1 MRSVG
6 ISLAILGFV
15 AVQLAI
21 GYWASRRVA
30 EEDDYLVAGR
40 RLGAG
45 LAGFS
50 LFITWFGA
58 ESILGSSAAIH
69 TDGLSGG
76 RADPLGYGLSLL
88 LFGAFFAARLW
99 RTGSMTLADVYRSR
113 YGRAAERVAAF
124 VLIPPSVLWSGAQI
138 RALGQILSFQT
149 PIGLEAAIV
158 LATVIAVVYTYLG
171 GLLGDVWTDLLQGG
185 LVVVG
190 LCAMLFLLV
199 GDLGG
204 WAASLGRIEPEQ
216 LRLVAPGESALA
228 RANVWLVPVI
238 GALIA
243 QESVSRVLGCKSR
256 RAAKRAALFAGACY
270 LALGAVPVLLGLLG
284 AHVDIPLSNGED
296 FLPELAHHILPA
308 WGYVLFVGAVVSVIL
323 STIDSSLLAIGALA
337 ARNLFAERS
346 DEHDSKRGLVT
357 ARLFVILAGAVGCA
371 IALAAESIYGLV
383 LEADSLGTAGIV
395 VITVA
400 ALFTR
405 VGGPRT
411 AVATLIVA
419 LVSSASAKYLFDYE
433 APFLLSLVLSIAVFV
448 VGAAWVSHQPNPTP
462 KRSP

>member
-1 MRSVG
+1 MG
-6 ISLAILGFV
+6 AGTSLAILGFV
-15 AVQLAI
+15 AVQLGI

-30 EEDDYLVAGR
+30 KEDDYLVAGR

-76 RADPLGYGLSLL
+76 RADPLGYGVSLL

-99 RTGSMTLADVYRSR
+99 RTGSMTLADVYHAR
-113 YGRAAERVAAF
+113 YGRTAERVAAF
-124 VLIPPSVLWSGAQI
+124 VLIPPSVLWSAAQI

-149 PIGLEAAIV
+149 PIGLDTAILVATV
-158 LATVIAVVYTYLG
+158 LAVLYTYLG
-171 GLLGDVWTDLLQGG
+171 GLLGDVWTDLFQGA
-185 LVVVG
+185 LVIVG
-190 LCAMLFLLV
+190 LCATLFLLV
-199 GDLGG
+199 SDLGG
-204 WAASLGRIEPEQ
+204 WEASVSRIEPSQ
-216 LRLVAPGESALA
+216 LRLIAPGESPLA
-228 RANVWLVPVI
+228 RINVWLVPVI

-243 QESVSRVLGCKSR
+243 QESVSRALGCRS
-256 RAAKRAALFAGACY
+256 AGTAKRAALFAGCCY
-270 LALGAVPVLLGLLG
+270 LILGAVPVLLGLLG
-284 AHVDIPLSNGED
+284 AHVDVPLSDGED
-296 FLPELAHHILPA
+296 FLPELARHALPA

-346 DEHDSKRGLVT
+346 GQHDQQRGLLN
-357 ARLFVILAGAVGCA
+357 ARLFVILAGAVGYV
-371 IALAAESIYGLV
+371 IALSADSIYDLV

-395 VITVA
+395 VITIA

-405 VGGPRT
+405 FGGPMT
-411 AVATLIVA
+411 AIATLVVA
-419 LVSSASAKYLFDYE
+419 LGSSASAKYLFDYE
-433 APFLLSLVLSIAVFV
+433 APFLLSLALSIAVFV
-448 VGAAWVSHQPNPTP
+448 VGAAWESRQPDPTP
-462 KRSP
+462 NRSQ

>member
-1 MRSVG
+1 MTGVTVG
-6 ISLAILGFV
+6 ILGFV

-30 EEDDYLVAGR
+30 QEDDYLVAGR
-40 RLGAG
+40 TLGAG
-45 LAGFS
+45 VAGFS

-99 RTGSMTLADVYRSR
+99 RTGSMTLADTYRNR
-113 YGRAAERVAAF
+113 YGRGAERVAAF
-124 VLIPPSVLWSGAQI
+124 VLIPPSVLWSAAQI

-149 PIGLEAAIV
+149 PIDLHTAILV
-158 LATVIAVVYTYLG
+158 ATVVAVVYTYLG
-171 GLLGDVWTDLLQGG
+171 GLLGDVWTDLFQGA
-185 LVVVG
+185 LVVTG
-190 LCAMLFLLV
+190 LCAMLLLLV

-204 WAASLGRIEPEQ
+204 WAQSLERIEPTQ
-216 LRLVAPGESALA
+216 LRLVAPGESVLA

-243 QESVSRVLGCKSR
+243 QESVSRALGCRSEG
-256 RAAKRAALFAGACY
+256 AATRAALFAGSLY

-284 AHVDIPLSNGED
+284 AHYPEPLSSDEA
-296 FLPELAHHILPA
+296 FLPELAQQMLPA
-308 WGYVLFVGAVVSVIL
+308 WAYVLFVGAIVSVIL
-323 STIDSSLLAIGALA
+323 STIDSSLLAIGAIA
-337 ARNLFAERS
+337 ARNLFSEASGTHDER
-346 DEHDSKRGLVT
+346 RGLIT
-357 ARLFVILAGAVGCA
+357 ARAFVVAAGVVGCV
-371 IALAAESIYGLV
+371 IALAAESIYDLV
-383 LEADSLGTAGIV
+383 LQADSLGTAGIV

-405 VGGPRT
+405 MGGSC
-411 AVATLIVA
+411 AAIATLVVA
-419 LVSSASAKYLFDYE
+419 LVSSASAKYVFDYE
-433 APFLLSLVLSIAVFV
+433 APFLLSLVLSVVVFV
-448 VGAAWVSHQPNPTP
+448 LVASWEGRQTDATP
-462 KRSP
+462 KRSA